1 MSYRPIPH
9 FPQLTNTCGLSSL
22 LMISI
27 PQGTTLE
34 PLLTDIAKRMGDTAY
49 WDSFSLSNLRFLLK
63 GSANGVQLSLFWQT
77 ACAYLLMKACF
88 NPLLSSHLQ
97 QEFPDE
103 YDFFKAILLQQLED
117 RGNSFKAQKKTQAAS
132 NIAYFLKTGVV
143 RRTPLQEYLY
153 EMKTNLELKML
164 AYLFGGT
171 QILFPSPDGTG
182 CIFLDGK
189 DDKKKLETLYQH
201 VADGIIIGLGYHWLA
216 VQGMEP
222 DKKAQYNFIIH
233 DPLGAKKVVSSE
245 RIQSDFR
252 FYVFQFDAAKR
263 AAMDSLVRQ
272 ALHLPQ
278 KKKI

>member
-1 MSYRPIPH
+1 M
-9 FPQLTNTCGLSSL
+9 GLS
-22 LMISI
+22 
-27 PQGTTLE
+27 
-34 PLLTDIAKRMGDTAY
+34 D
-49 WDSFSLSNLRFLLK
+49 LRLFPK
-63 GSANGVQLSLFWQT
+63 GNTNGVQLSLFWQI

-88 NPLLSSHLQ
+88 NPLLGPHLQ

-103 YDFFKAILLQQLED
+103 YDVFKAILLQQLED
-117 RGNSFKAQKKTQAAS
+117 RMNSFIAHKNTQAAS
-132 NIAYFLKTGVV
+132 NIRYFIKTGVV

-164 AYLFGGT
+164 ANLFGGT

-189 DDKKKLETLYQH
+189 DDKKKLETLYKH
-201 VADGIIIGLGYHWLA
+201 VADGLIIGLGYHWLA

-222 DKKAQYNFIIH
+222 DKKNQYNFIIH
-233 DPLGAKKVVSSE
+233 DPLGEKKVVLSE

-252 FYVFQFDAAKR
+252 FYAFQFDAAKR
-263 AAMDSLVRQ
+263 VAMDSLVRQ